1 MNRINKTLYILDSL
15 AIVGI
20 IAMLCVAFGYQF
32 LTFELPCAL
41 CAMQRMG
48 LYAIAAGL
56 VMNIYFKR
64 SRLHYLMTILAATI
78 NGIISLLQVIL
89 HIVPGS
95 GSFGASIF
103 GLHMYT
109 WNFIVSLLFIVY
121 ASIAGMC
128 SGENQQQHKASKLTK
143 FLIAA
148 LLLTLIANII
158 SAFFECGPYL
168 CPSDPQSYWLID
180 ILTGK
185 PWI

>member
-1 MNRINKTLYILDSL
+1 MNRTNRILHCLDSL
-15 AIVGI
+15 AIIGI
-20 IAMLCVAFGYQF
+20 IAMLCAAFGYQF

-56 VMNIYFKR
+56 VMNIYFQR
-64 SRLHYLMTILAATI
+64 TRLHYLMTILSATI

-109 WNFIVSLLFIVY
+109 WNFIVCLAFIIY
-121 ASIAGMC
+121 ASVAGMLTV
-128 SGENQQQHKASKLTK
+128 ENQHHKASKLTK
-143 FLIAA
+143 FIIAL
-148 LLLTLIANII
+148 LLLTLIANIV

-168 CPSDPQSYWLID
+168 CPSDPQSYWLLD